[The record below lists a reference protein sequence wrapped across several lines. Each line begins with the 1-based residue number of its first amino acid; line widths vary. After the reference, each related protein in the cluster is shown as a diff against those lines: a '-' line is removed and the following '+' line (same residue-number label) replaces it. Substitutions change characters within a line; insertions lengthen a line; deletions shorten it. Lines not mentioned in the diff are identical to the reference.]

1 LLVLGIDTSCDETA
15 AAVVKDGREVIS
27 NVISSQVPLHRRF
40 GGVVPEIACR
50 AHTENISRVI
60 GRALED
66 AGIPVVRGDGPTGGV
81 GLDGVAV
88 TNRPGLIGTLL
99 VGVSAA
105 KAIALA
111 HDLPLV
117 GVNHIEAHIFA
128 SALAGDEPEFP
139 AVALVVSGG
148 HTTLFLVRGVGAL
161 TDLGRTVDD
170 AAGEA
175 FDKAAAML
183 GLAYPGG
190 PSIEQAA
197 RDGDPAAVP
206 FKRPYLARDSL
217 DFSFSGLKTALLYH
231 SRGQNSR
238 GRRAELLPGVSVP
251 DAAASFQETVV
262 DVLVRKTFLAVS
274 QTGVTHVILGGGV
287 AANLR
292 LRERMR
298 EEARALG
305 IRLTVPEQALCTDN
319 AAMVAVVG
327 DRLLAAGKRDPLSLD
342 VHSRVV
348 P

>member
-1 LLVLGIDTSCDETA
+1 MLVLGIDTSCDETA
-15 AAVVKDGREVIS
+15 AAVVRDGREMVS
-27 NVISSQVPLHRRF
+27 NVVSSQVPLHRRF

-50 AHTENISRVI
+50 AHTENISQVI
-60 GRALED
+60 SRALDD
-66 AGIPVVRGDGPTGGV
+66 AGVTAVRGDGV

-88 TNRPGLIGTLL
+88 TNRPGLIGALL

-117 GVNHIEAHIFA
+117 GVNHIEAHVFA
-128 SALAGDEPEFP
+128 SALAGEEPELP
-139 AVALVVSGG
+139 AVALVASGG
-148 HTTLFLVRGVGAL
+148 HTSLFLVRGVGDL
-161 TDLGRTVDD
+161 TELGRTVDD

-190 PSIEQAA
+190 PAIEQAA

-217 DFSFSGLKTALLYH
+217 DFSFSGLKTALLYY

-238 GRRAELLPGVSVP
+238 GRRTELLPGVSVP
-251 DAAASFQETVV
+251 DTAASFQETIV
-262 DVLVRKTFLAVS
+262 DVLVKKTFLAVR
-274 QTGVTHVILGGGV
+274 QTGVMHVILGGGV
-287 AANLR
+287 AANSR
-292 LRERMR
+292 LRERM
-298 EEARALG
+298 AKRAEDLG
-305 IRLTVPEQALCTDN
+305 VRLTVPERALCTDN
-319 AAMVAVVG
+319 AAMVAAVG
-327 DRLLAAGKRDPLSLD
+327 CRLLVAGERDPLSLD

-348 P
+348 E